1 MKPFMI
7 LPATQGHRQCYPLLD
22 RLDFLSRG
30 YTYFQTKITKMTLM
44 VNQGHQQWHNSIGYI
59 SLSVS
64 GLK

>member
-1 MKPFMI
+1 
-7 LPATQGHRQCYPLLD
+7 
-22 RLDFLSRG
+22 
-30 YTYFQTKITKMTLM
+30 MTLM